1 MQLNQLKDSKSTNK
15 SRKRVGRGI
24 GSGKGKTSGAGHKG
38 QKSRSGVSIKG
49 FEGGQMPLHRRL
61 PKRGFVNIYR
71 KRFAELNVGRIQ
83 EAIDSKKI
91 NSSKTINE
99 ELLKEKGLITHLY
112 DGVRL
117 LGSGKISKSISI
129 NVTSASSGAVKAIEK
144 AGGKVK
150 IGKEKE
156 NSKNKK
162 NIEKKDENKKS
173 NDNSIS

>member
-1 MQLNQLKDSKSTNK
+1 MQLNQLKESKSTNK